1 MVLRQ
6 QSHIDLRPQPAG
18 RAYVHLRSANMVSA
32 KEKTFAITELSG
44 ASIDVSHGDD
54 GDTYRVLLQ
63 TASGNLPMTSYY
75 SSGLTAKQ
83 QAVDQINSF
92 VMYDTMQTLSIK
104 TDDRIWVAIFSG
116 IFAGS
121 GALLLISGAAKNHPG
136 HPRRRPGNGLA
147 RQLPVLDPVRLVGR
161 GAETGFPV
169 RLVLGIVPVEPDHL
183 ALPLE
188 GQDVGGDAVEEPAVM
203 ADDHGAAGEILQ
215 RLLQGAHGVH
225 VQVVGRFVEEQDVG
239 PLLQHPGQVDAVP
252 LAAGEHRPP
261 SSAGRA
267 PEKLKR
273 DT

>member
-1 MVLRQ
+1 MPLNHSRLKLDPDQ
-6 QSHIDLRPQPAG
+6 LIRGGLGLLFFIAG
-18 RAYVHLRSANMVSA
+18 LAVMLFFGNKVTLTCVRSLPPPGVCTLRSANMVNA

-121 GALLLISGAAKNHPG
+121 GALLLL
-136 HPRRRPGNGLA
+136 LA
-147 RQLPVLDPVRLVGR
+147 VLKIIQDTREGDL
-161 GAETGFPV
+161 ET
-169 RLVLGIVPVEPDHL
+169 
-183 ALPLE
+183 A
-188 GQDVGGDAVEEPAVM
+188 
-203 ADDHGAAGEILQ
+203 
-215 RLLQGAHGVH
+215 
-225 VQVVGRFVEEQDVG
+225 
-239 PLLQHPGQVDAVP
+239 
-252 LAAGEHRPP
+252 
-261 SSAGRA
+261 
-267 PEKLKR
+267 
-273 DT
+273 